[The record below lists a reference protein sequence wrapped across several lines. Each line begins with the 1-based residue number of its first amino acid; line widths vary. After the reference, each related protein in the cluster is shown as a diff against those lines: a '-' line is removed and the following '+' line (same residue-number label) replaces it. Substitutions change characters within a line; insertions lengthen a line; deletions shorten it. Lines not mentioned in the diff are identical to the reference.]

1 MEESGSIGLD
11 ELLIKKKQSFFN
23 DVDYVCISDSY
34 WLGTEKPCL
43 TYGLRGMCCFGIEI
57 EGFSKDL
64 HSGMYGGT
72 VLVYKLLY
80 IYVYTLYRF
89 NKNII

>member
-11 ELLIKKKQSFFN
+11 KLLIEKKNTFFN

-57 EGFSKDL
+57 EGSSKDL

-72 VLVYKLLY
+72 VLVY
-80 IYVYTLYRF
+80 
-89 NKNII
+89 

>member
-11 ELLIKKKQSFFN
+11 KLLVKKKESFFN

-72 VLVYKLLY
+72 VLVYELF
-80 IYVYTLYRF
+80 IT
-89 NKNII
+89 

>member
-1 MEESGSIGLD
+1 MEESGSVGLD
-11 ELLIKKKQSFFN
+11 QLLIEKKDLFFN
-23 DVDYVCISDSY
+23 NVDYVCISDSY

-57 EGFSKDL
+57 EGSSKDL

-72 VLVYKLLY
+72 VS
-80 IYVYTLYRF
+80 VYTLI
-89 NKNII
+89 N